1 MKSLFP
7 FLIFFPLLSFG
18 QTLFFN
24 PITDINP
31 NSSNPYKAGQVV
43 NSNISASGISRGK
56 GILGKNAKNR
66 YDATGWNSIA
76 LDPTDYFEFTIT
88 PNVGKKIDFASFVYK
103 GQVSKNGPTLFA
115 FRSSIDG
122 FRSNIGTVSAAGKTV
137 LLSSSV
143 FQNITGAISFRVYGW
158 AAKTGTGTFSINS
171 FAFNGVVGCAIPETP
186 HLEDI
191 TIACTSTSFDVNWQP
206 TLNAVEY
213 NLDVATDVN
222 FENFVLGYGNMSL
235 GNVTAQKISG
245 LVAGKNYY
253 VRLRAKNDCGYS
265 DYSNTI
271 LVSRL
276 STIYN
281 EGVWSNGTPDSAK
294 TAIFS
299 SNYTISTNMEA
310 CSCIIDSGVSVGV
323 SSGVILKLEDGLD
336 VKGTCTLTFEN
347 NASLIQVN
355 NYAVNTG
362 TIVYKCN
369 TAPMKNFDY
378 TYWSS
383 PVTEQTLYALSPNTL
398 SDKYLSFSLNKWIV
412 EPVTNVMSAGKG
424 YIIRVPK
431 PQFWPDPTA
440 STYVQS
446 VEFKGTP
453 NNGVYSLPIAPVG
466 YSNLI
471 GNPYPSTI
479 SADDFL
485 LENSINNN
493 RIQGTIRFWS
503 HNTAINSNSKYS
515 EADYAFYNYLGGVG
529 TAAAN
534 TGGVN
539 SNIPSGFIAAG
550 QSFMTISA
558 GGTGPVVFNNS
569 MRVGVAG
576 KNAQFFKVSKS
587 KTIAIEKHRV
597 WLNLTNA
604 EGAFKQI
611 LVGYA
616 KGATNGFDVAY
627 DGLSSDSNKY
637 LDFYSVND
645 NKNFVIQGRG
655 LPFDKTDKVSLGYK
669 TTIEGIFTIS
679 IEQVD
684 GILAN
689 QTIFIEDKVANV
701 IRNLKNGAYTFSTNA
716 GTFNDRFVLCYV
728 DNPVVMVAEEVNL
741 IGSAIDVKLKNSIDS
756 DRKEEKIT
764 ISVKDHQIK
773 IASFVETIAKVLV
786 YDIRGRQL
794 CEKDYVNSNECI
806 ITNIDA
812 TKQILVVV
820 TILDNGARQ
829 SNEIIF

>member
-1 MKSLFP
+1 MKFFFP
-7 FLIFFPLLSFG
+7 LLIFFPLLSFG

-24 PITDINP
+24 PITGNNP
-31 NSSNPYKAGQVV
+31 NVSNPYKVGQIVD
-43 NSNISASGISRGK
+43 SNISVSGIGRGK

-66 YDATGWNSIA
+66 YDATGWNAVA
-76 LDPTDYFEFTIT
+76 LDSTDYFEFTLT
-88 PNVGKKIDFASFVYK
+88 PSPGKKIDFVSFVYK

-115 FRSSIDG
+115 FRSSKDG
-122 FRSNIGTVSAAGKTV
+122 FSSNIGTVSATGKTV
-137 LLSSSV
+137 LLSSSS
-143 FQNITGAISFRVYGW
+143 FQNITGAVSFRIYGW
-158 AAKTGTGTFSINS
+158 AAKSGTGTFSINS
-171 FAFNGVVGCAIPETP
+171 FTFNGVVSCAIPETP

-191 TIACTSTSFDVNWQP
+191 TAACTSTSFDVNWQP

-213 NLDVATDVN
+213 NLDVAIDVN

-245 LVAGKNYY
+245 LVAGKSYY
-253 VRLRAKNDCGYS
+253 VRLRAKNECGYG

-281 EGVWSNGTPDSAK
+281 QGVWSNGTPDRTK
-294 TAIFS
+294 IAIFA
-299 SNYTISTNMEA
+299 SNYAIPINMEA

-323 SSGVILKLEDGLD
+323 NSGVILKLEDGLD
-336 VKGTCTLTFEN
+336 VRGTGALTFEN

-362 TIVYKCN
+362 AIIYKCN
-369 TAPMKNFDY
+369 TTPMKNFDY

-383 PVTEQTLYALSPNTL
+383 PVVGQTLYSLSPNTL

-412 EPVTNVMSAGKG
+412 EPGTNVMSAGKG

-453 NNGVYSLPIAPVG
+453 NNGIYSMSIAPVG

-471 GNPYPSTI
+471 GNPYPSAM

-493 RIQGTIRFWS
+493 RIQGTIRFWT
-503 HNTAINSNSKYS
+503 HNTAINSSSKYS
-515 EADYAFYNYLGGVG
+515 AADYASYNYLGGVG
-529 TAAAN
+529 TAAAPSAS
-534 TGGVN
+534 TGGAN
-539 SNIPSGFIAAG
+539 TNIPSGFIAAG

-558 GGTGPVVFNNS
+558 GATGPVIFNNS
-569 MRVGVAG
+569 MRVGIAD
-576 KNAQFFKVSKS
+576 KKTQFFKGTKS
-587 KTIAIEKHRV
+587 KAASIEKHRV
-597 WLNLTNA
+597 WLNLTNT

-611 LVGYA
+611 LLGYA

-645 NKNFVIQGRG
+645 SKNFVIQGRA
-655 LPFDKTDKVSLGYK
+655 LPFDKMDKVVLGYK
-669 TTIEGIFTIS
+669 TTIEGTFTIS
-679 IEQVD
+679 IDQID

-689 QTIFIEDKVANV
+689 QTIFIEDKAANV
-701 IRNLKNGAYTFSTNA
+701 IHNLKNGAYTFSTST
-716 GTFNDRFVLCYV
+716 GIFNDRFVLCYV
-728 DNPVVMVAEEVNL
+728 NNPIVMKIKKVGLAGL
-741 IGSAIDVKLKNSIDS
+741 TI
-756 DRKEEKIT
+756 KEEAGDDKKENVLVC
-764 ISVKDHQIK
+764 VKDHQIK
-773 IASFVETIAKVLV
+773 ITSFGKTIAKILV

-794 CEKDYVNSNECI
+794 CENDNVNSNECVV
-806 ITNIDA
+806 TNIDS